1 MADTQR
7 AYVRIGRIV
16 KPQGI
21 KGEVKMAI
29 FTDDPE
35 ILLDL
40 DVLYLGRQSRDPR
53 PHSLLGVRFHKGYA
67 LLTLEGVIDRN
78 EAELLRG
85 VDVFIPQEWLP
96 PLEEGEFYVHQIL
109 GLRVVTLDGEELGTV
124 KDVMFTGAN
133 EVYVVHGES
142 HGEVL
147 LPAIDEVIREIDL
160 DAGTMR
166 VQVLDGLM

>member
-1 MADTQR
+1 
-7 AYVRIGRIV
+7 
-16 KPQGI
+16 
-21 KGEVKMAI
+21 MAI

-53 PHSLLGVRFHKGYA
+53 PHSLLGLRFHKDHA

-85 VDVFIPQEWLP
+85 VDVFVPEEWLP
-96 PLEEGEFYVHQIL
+96 SLEEDEFYVHQIL

-133 EVYVVHGES
+133 EVYVVRGDAY
-142 HGEVL
+142 GDVL
-147 LPAIDEVIREIDL
+147 LPAIDEVVREVDL
-160 DAGTMR
+160 DAGTIR
-166 VQVLDGLM
+166 VQLLDGLI